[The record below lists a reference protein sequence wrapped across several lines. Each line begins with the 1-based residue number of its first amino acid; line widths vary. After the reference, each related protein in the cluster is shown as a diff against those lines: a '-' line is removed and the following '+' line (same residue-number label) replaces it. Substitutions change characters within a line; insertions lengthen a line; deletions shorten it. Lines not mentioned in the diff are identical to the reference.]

1 MDRSPVDTA
10 FDRAPSATAGDSFLV
25 EPHPLR
31 FFRNLGRSGEIAAV
45 FVKYGFGDV
54 VDQIR
59 MQRYVRWGRRVILRQ
74 QTQSDAHETR
84 ARRFRRALEDLGAT
98 FVKFGQVLSTRAD
111 LVPPDVIEE
120 LALLQEHVRPF
131 PPEQALATIERE
143 LGRPA
148 TELFAA
154 FDPKPIASASL
165 SQVHKAIG
173 HDGRVLA
180 VKIRRPN
187 VPRDVERDLSLMTE
201 LALLIQNHV
210 PGADVFDPVGLVNHF
225 ARTVRREM
233 HFAREGRTIEEFAR
247 FFRNDATL
255 CVPKVH
261 WDLTAE
267 AVLTMDFVDGCRID
281 DRVALAGFGIQPQ
294 FLAANGARIF
304 MKMAFEIGVF
314 HGDPHPGNM
323 RVLPD
328 GTIGLLDFGMVG
340 ILDDERREFLVDLF
354 VAVQRRDVNRAVEMV
369 LALGQ
374 PFRPVDTPLLRADVR
389 DFIENYYGVP
399 LQQLR
404 VGRMLSDFAAVMLH
418 HGIRCPADLM
428 LLIRCLVTLEG
439 VGRDLDP
446 SFNLAAHLAPFVEQ
460 IVKERYSPRHMMD
473 QFLAESRSL
482 ARLAWDVPH
491 YVGRTL
497 EKLSKDELRIQIEPT
512 GLDRLMTELD
522 RSSNRVVIGLV
533 VSALILSSALVLR
546 SGSES
551 VWFSVPLF
559 VLSSLLGIWLI
570 YGVFR
575 SGRL

>member
-1 MDRSPVDTA
+1 
-10 FDRAPSATAGDSFLV
+10 V

-31 FFRNLGRSGEIAAV
+31 FLRNLGRSGEIAAV
-45 FVKYGFGDV
+45 FVKHGFGDI

-74 QTQSDAHETR
+74 PNVPESHETR
-84 ARRFRRALEDLGAT
+84 ARRFRKALEDLGPT

-111 LVPPDVIEE
+111 LIPVDVIEE
-120 LALLQEHVRPF
+120 LTRLQEHVRPF
-131 PPEQALATIERE
+131 PYEKAIELVEHE

-148 TELFAA
+148 SELFAV

-165 SQVHKAIG
+165 SQVHKAIS
-173 HDGRVLA
+173 HDGRTLA

-187 VPRDVERDLSLMTE
+187 APREVERDLSLMTE

-210 PGADVFDPVGLVNHF
+210 PEGEVFDPVGLVNHF
-225 ARTVRREM
+225 ARTIRREM
-233 HFAREGRTIEEFAR
+233 DFVREGRTMEEFAR

-255 CVPKVH
+255 HIAKVH
-261 WDLTAE
+261 WDLTSE
-267 AVLTMDFVDGCRID
+267 AVLTMDFVEGCRID
-281 DRVALAGFGIQPQ
+281 DRAALAERGIQTP

-314 HGDPHPGNM
+314 HGDPHPGNL

-340 ILDDERREFLVDLF
+340 ILDDEKRELLVDLF
-354 VAVQRRDVNRAVEMV
+354 VAVTRHEVARAVELV

-404 VGRMLSDFAAVMLH
+404 VGRMLSDFAGVMLN
-418 HGIRCPADLM
+418 HG
-428 LLIRCLVTLEG
+428 IRCLVTLEG

-446 SFNLAAHLAPFVEQ
+446 AFNLAAHLAPFVER
-460 IVKERYSPRHMMD
+460 IVSERYSPRHIFD
-473 QFLAESRSL
+473 QFARESRNL
-482 ARLAWDVPH
+482 ARLARDVPH
-491 YVGRTL
+491 YIGRSL
-497 EKLSKDELRIQIEPT
+497 AKLSKDELRVQFEHT

-546 SGSES
+546 TGSES
-551 VWFSVPLF
+551 VWFTVPLF